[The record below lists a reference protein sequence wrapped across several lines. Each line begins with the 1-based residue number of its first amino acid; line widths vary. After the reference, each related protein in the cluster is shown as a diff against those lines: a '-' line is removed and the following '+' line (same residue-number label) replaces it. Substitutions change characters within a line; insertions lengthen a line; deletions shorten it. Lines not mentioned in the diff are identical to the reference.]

1 MQLRKVRKK
10 MGDRKL
16 RRAQRFHTD
25 RKCPE
30 CGSKLKYHKELHLY
44 NKDDKAIKPEI
55 IIHRDVFW
63 YDNCKSVYG
72 LPNRKG

>member
-1 MQLRKVRKK
+1 MS
-10 MGDRKL
+10 DRKL

-30 CGSKLKYHKELHLY
+30 CGSKLKYYKELHLTHY
-44 NKDDKAIKPEI
+44 TKNGLEPEVV
-55 IIHRDVFW
+55 RDCFW
-63 YDNCKSVYG
+63 CNNCKSTYG